1 MPFYLRA
8 GKRLPKRVTEIAITY
23 KTPPIA
29 LFRRAGVLVQEPNV
43 LVLRIQP
50 DEGIALRIGAK
61 EPGPTM
67 RVETVKMDFRY
78 SEHFGGKTPDAY
90 ERLLLDALNGDSTL
104 FARRDEVEA
113 AWELVTSVLDVWRER
128 PPRDLP
134 NYEAGTWGPEAA
146 L

>member
-1 MPFYLRA
+1 
-8 GKRLPKRVTEIAITY
+8 
-23 KTPPIA
+23 
-29 LFRRAGVLVQEPNV
+29 
-43 LVLRIQP
+43 
-50 DEGIALRIGAK
+50 
-61 EPGPTM
+61 M
-67 RVETVKMDFRY
+67 RVEAVKMDFRY

-113 AWELVTSVLDVWRER
+113 AWELVTAVLDVWRES

-146 L
+146 TELLARDGRRWRRP